1 MAVSQMAFRPKK
13 VSGPSRNGALVKVMI
28 SKEGLYVML
37 TTVYHVMRSSIWQP
51 SENQLKFNQLGR
63 DMNPVHKKMVGGD
76 SVLMH
81 PYPVFVSGNKIMK

>member
-1 MAVSQMAFRPKK
+1 MAFRPKK

-37 TTVYHVMRSSIWQP
+37 TTVYHVGN
-51 SENQLKFNQLGR
+51 EKLKFNQLGR